1 MVAPGLIGGP
11 LNVGLITFGLNIL
24 CRSWFLVSC
33 LAFAPDLCA

>member
-11 LNVGLITFGLNIL
+11 LNVELITFGLNIL